1 MEKIAVYNGTFDP
14 VTNGHLDIIQR
25 AAKIFDKLYVT
36 ICIHP
41 TKKGLFSLEERK
53 ELLKQATSQFDNVFV
68 DSTDLLAVEY
78 LKKKNA
84 SVLIRGL
91 RSTIDFDYELSYAQ
105 SNQYLDKDIEIM
117 YLMTRPSHSFISSS
131 VVKEIASYH
140 KTLTD
145 LVPECVEKALQQK
158 FKTIKR

>member
-1 MEKIAVYNGTFDP
+1 MERIAVYNGTFDP
-14 VTNGHLDIIQR
+14 VTNGHLDIIER
-25 AAKIFDKLYVT
+25 AAKIFDRLYVT

-53 ELLKQATSQFDNVFV
+53 QLLKEATKHLNNVTV
-68 DSTDLLAVEY
+68 DATNLLAVEY
-78 LKKKNA
+78 LKQKHA
-84 SVLIRGL
+84 CVLIRGL
-91 RSTIDFDYELSYAQ
+91 RSTTDFDYELSYAQ

-140 KTLTD
+140 RELSE
-145 LVPECVEKALQQK
+145 LVPNCVEKALKEK
-158 FKTIKR
+158 FTL

>member
-14 VTNGHLDIIQR
+14 VTNGHLDIIER

-41 TKKGLFSLEERK
+41 TKKGLFSLDERK
-53 ELLKQATSQFDNVFV
+53 KLLKEATSQFDNVYV
-68 DSTDLLAVEY
+68 DATDLLAVEY
-78 LKKKNA
+78 LKSINA

-91 RSTIDFDYELSYAQ
+91 RSTTDFNYELSYAQ
-105 SNQYLDKDIEIM
+105 SNQYLDKNIEIM

-140 KTLTD
+140 KDLTS
-145 LVPECVEKALQQK
+145 LVPECVAQALKEKY
-158 FKTIKR
+158 

>member
-1 MEKIAVYNGTFDP
+1 MERVAVYNGTFDP
-14 VTNGHLDIIQR
+14 VTNGHLDIIER

-53 ELLKQATSQFDNVFV
+53 QLLKEATKHLPNVTV
-68 DSTDLLAVEY
+68 DATDLLAVEY
-78 LKKKNA
+78 LKQKNA

-91 RSTIDFDYELSYAQ
+91 RSTTDFDYELTYAQ

-140 KTLTD
+140 RELSE
-145 LVPECVEKALQQK
+145 LVPECVEKALKAK
-158 FKTIKR
+158 FTL

>member
-1 MEKIAVYNGTFDP
+1 MERVAVYNGTFDP
-14 VTNGHLDIIQR
+14 VTNGHLDIIER

-53 ELLKQATSQFDNVFV
+53 QLLKEATKHLPNVTV
-68 DSTDLLAVEY
+68 DATDLLAVEY
-78 LKKKNA
+78 LKQKNA

-91 RSTIDFDYELSYAQ
+91 RSTTDFDYELTYAQ
-105 SNQYLDKDIEIM
+105 SNQYLDKNIEIM

-140 KTLTD
+140 RELSE
-145 LVPECVEKALQQK
+145 LVPECVEKALKAK
-158 FKTIKR
+158 FTL

>member
-14 VTNGHLDIIQR
+14 VTNGHLDIIER

-41 TKKGLFSLEERK
+41 TKKGLFSLDERK
-53 ELLKQATSQFDNVFV
+53 KLLKEATSQFDNVYV
-68 DSTDLLAVEY
+68 DATDLLAVEY
-78 LKKKNA
+78 LKSINA

-91 RSTIDFDYELSYAQ
+91 RSTTDFNYELSYAQ
-105 SNQYLDKDIEIM
+105 SNQYLDKNIEIM

-140 KTLTD
+140 KDLTS
-145 LVPECVEKALQQK
+145 LVPECVAQALKEKYKIIQK
-158 FKTIKR
+158 

>member
-14 VTNGHLDIIQR
+14 VTNGHLDIIER

-53 ELLKQATSQFDNVFV
+53 KLLKQATSQFDNVFV
-68 DSTDLLAVEY
+68 DTTDLLAVEY
-78 LKKKNA
+78 LKSINA

-91 RSTIDFDYELSYAQ
+91 RSTTDFNYELSYAQ

-140 KTLTD
+140 KDLTN
-145 LVPECVEKALQQK
+145 LVPECVALALK
-158 FKTIKR
+158 DKYKIKK